1 MTSNVASA
9 DHSEA
14 RAGVI
19 AVDDTEANLVVIEAL
34 LAHMECDVVCASNG
48 NDALHEV
55 LKREFAVMLLDV
67 HMPGMDGYEVARL
80 IRENPATR
88 ALPIIFVT
96 AMLHTEANL
105 LRGYGTGVVDIMV
118 KPIDATILRSKV
130 RVFLELHAARRAL
143 EVAYKQLQQVQA
155 QLVQSAKMSSLGE
168 LVAGIAHEINNPLAF
183 ATSHLSTA
191 QRNLGQIEP
200 ELRGAL
206 SLLGQERFARATDRL
221 SEMGFGLERIRDLV
235 VKLRTFSRLDEGE
248 QKIVNVR
255 ECIESVLTIFGHRL
269 KPGMEVEVQVDEPEL
284 LDCYPA
290 LFNQAL
296 SNLFSNAIDAIGET
310 GRIAISARTDRHDFV
325 LSVADSGHGIPE
337 PLRARVLEP
346 FFTTKPVGE
355 GTGLG
360 LSITYSIVQ
369 KHGGSLA
376 IEDAA
381 LGGTNVAIRI
391 PLQTS
396 AGASR

>member
-1 MTSNVASA
+1 MTAIAASA
-9 DHSEA
+9 NQSDA
-14 RAGVI
+14 RAAVI

-34 LAHMECDVVCASNG
+34 LAEMDCDVVRASSG
-48 NDALHEV
+48 NDALREV

-80 IRENPATR
+80 IRQNPDTR

-105 LRGYGTGVVDIMV
+105 LRGYGTGVVDILV

-143 EVAYKQLQQVQA
+143 EKAYADLKMVQA

-168 LVAGIAHEINNPLAF
+168 LVAGIAHEINNPLAY
-183 ATSHLSTA
+183 AISHRDTA
-191 QRNLGQIEP
+191 QRCLEQIEP
-200 ELRGAL
+200 ELGGVLTKAAE
-206 SLLGQERFARATDRL
+206 ERFARAKNRL
-221 SEMGFGLERIRDLV
+221 GEMGLGLERIRDLV
-235 VKLRTFSRLDEGE
+235 LKLRTFSRLDEGE
-248 QKIVNVR
+248 RKAVNVR
-255 ECIESVLTIFGHRL
+255 ECIDSVLTIFGHRL
-269 KPGMEVEVQVDEPEL
+269 KEGIEVDLQVAEPEL

-296 SNLFSNAIDAIGET
+296 SNLLANAIDAVEGK
-310 GRIAISARTDRHDFV
+310 GRITISARGEQDDYV
-325 LSVADSGHGIPE
+325 LSVSDTGHGIPE
-337 PLRARVLEP
+337 ALRSRVLEP
-346 FFTTKPVGE
+346 FFTTKPVGL

-369 KHGGSLA
+369 KHGGALS
-376 IEDAA
+376 IGDAPA
-381 LGGTNVAIRI
+381 GGASIAIRI
-391 PLQTS
+391 PRTPL
-396 AGASR
+396 AGAV